1 MCIFKTDLYSFN
13 GNVKFIFERSTNYN
27 FMFKGMSFY
36 TLILG
41 VLFMFSCGGPDL
53 PEAVYV
59 AYTELPKSID
69 FNQHVKPILS
79 DKCYLCHGPD
89 AGNIKGGLQL
99 HTADVAYAELP
110 ESPGKVAITPGNL
123 EKSEFFHRIIS
134 NDPDLIMPDP
144 GSHLTL
150 TNYEKAVL
158 IKWIEEGA
166 EYKEHW
172 AFLKPENPEIPKVK
186 QTAFISNPI
195 DNFVVK
201 QLENFKL
208 SPSEIADKEIL
219 LRRASFDLTGLPPTL
234 EELDA
239 FVKDT
244 SPNAFEKQIDRL
256 LASPHYG
263 EHMTLDWMDLSRY
276 ADTHGYSNDRYRD
289 TSPWRDWVIE
299 AFNKNMP
306 YDEFVTW
313 QLAGD
318 MFENATREQK
328 LATTFNR
335 LHPQNLEGG
344 IIDEEFRSEYVAD
357 RTATVSQGLLGLSYA
372 CAKCHDHKYDPI
384 SQKNYF
390 EMYSFFN
397 NVDETGLIP
406 WDLATPVPAMMLPTK
421 EQEEVLA
428 YLETLVDDSE
438 EKVKTTTSKEKPKA
452 EKWIASNQFKKIP
465 SKKQPNGLVAAFN
478 FDNEKLINLAGG
490 NGQNKIRMRQQFVD
504 NEKAIYKKGA
514 SGKGLFM
521 NGDTWLDLDNIGIF
535 QRSQP
540 FSIGIQVYIPKDL
553 ETGVIFHKMNSPEL
567 HSFRGYHLKI
577 KDNKIEA
584 LLAHVY
590 PDNAIVVESLNDVP
604 KEKWVQLTM
613 TYDGSSK
620 ANGVSIFMDGEKLQT
635 KTVFDNLY
643 KDIVFHGLRLYGKD
657 SPRLEPGL
665 RIGAV
670 WRGKGIKDATIDDL
684 MVFNKELTEIEVL
697 QIANPDNLDKIKQKK
712 LADLN
717 ETEKEKLAEYYLANN
732 SEAYSSAL
740 KDLEQKRLVLA
751 DSIDPIKQIMVMKES
766 KLNRQ
771 TYILDRGNY
780 DSPTDSV
787 FPNAPEDIF
796 PMTEDM
802 PKNRLGLAKWIT
814 HKDNPLT
821 ARVTVNR
828 YWQNIFGRGLVK
840 TSEDFGNQ
848 GELPSHPALLD
859 WLAIQFIESGWDVKA
874 LHKTIMMSS
883 TYQQSS
889 VITEALL
896 AVDGENKWLARGPST
911 RLSGEMLRDN
921 ALYASGLL
929 NTKIGGES
937 VRPYQP
943 KGLWKVSGGT
953 YVQDGEEGLYRRSMY
968 TIWKRT
974 VPNPTISIFDAPTR
988 DLCSTRRQKTNTPLQ
1003 ALVILNDPTYIEASR
1018 VLGKQITEADDL
1030 KTGITSAFKRLTGRQ
1045 ITNEELDLLT
1055 ALQKEEFKK
1064 FDANLEKAK
1073 GWLQTGAFQIAETDN
1088 KALIAANAVVAS
1100 TIMNADASIT
1110 KR

>member
-1 MCIFKTDLYSFN
+1 MI
-13 GNVKFIFERSTNYN
+13 
-27 FMFKGMSFY
+27 KGTSLY
-36 TLILG
+36 TLLFG
-41 VLFMFSCGGPDL
+41 VLFILSCGGPNL
-53 PEAVYV
+53 PDNVYV
-59 AYTELPKSID
+59 EYKKLPKKVD
-69 FNQHVKPILS
+69 FNKHVKPILS
-79 DKCYLCHGPD
+79 DKCFLCHGPD
-89 AGNIKGGLQL
+89 KGNIKGGLQL
-99 HTADVAYAELP
+99 HTAEVAYAELS
-110 ESPGKVAITPGNL
+110 ENPGKFAIKPKNL
-123 EKSEFFHRIIS
+123 GKSEFFHRIMTDDQ
-134 NDPDLIMPDP
+134 NLIMPEP
-144 GSHLTL
+144 SSHLTL
-150 TNYEKAVL
+150 SDYEKAVL
-158 IKWIEEGA
+158 VKWIEDGA
-166 EYKEHW
+166 EYKDHW
-172 AFLKPENPEIPKVK
+172 AFLKPENPEIPQVK
-186 QTAFISNPI
+186 ESNLISNSV

-201 QLENFKL
+201 QLENLNL
-208 SPSEIADKEIL
+208 SPSIKADKEIL
-219 LRRASFDLTGLPPTL
+219 LRRATFDLIGLPPTIA
-234 EELDA
+234 ELDA

-263 EHMTLDWMDLSRY
+263 EHMTLDWMDVSRY
-276 ADTHGYSNDRYRD
+276 ADTHGYSNDKYRD
-289 TSPWRDWVIE
+289 TSPWRDWVID

-306 YDEFVTW
+306 YDKFITW

-318 MFENATREQK
+318 MFENATKEQK

-357 RTATVSQGLLGLSYA
+357 RTATVSQGLLGLSFA

-384 SQKNYF
+384 SQKNYY

-406 WDLATPVPAMMLPTK
+406 WDLATPVPAMMLPTE
-421 EQEEVLA
+421 EQEKVLA
-428 YLETLVDDSE
+428 YLETLVND
-438 EKVKTTTSKEKPKA
+438 SKEKTKATTNKEKLKA
-452 EKWIASNQFKKIP
+452 EKWIANNQFKKIQ
-465 SKKQPNGLVAAFN
+465 SKGNPKELIAAFN
-478 FDNEKLINLAGG
+478 FENEKLVNIAGG
-490 NGQNKIRMRQQFVD
+490 NGKNNIRMRQQFVN
-504 NEKAIYKKGA
+504 NEKVILKKGA
-514 SGKGLFM
+514 YGKGLFL
-521 NGDTWLDLDNIGIF
+521 NGDTWLDLDKIGIF

-540 FSIGIQVYIPKDL
+540 FSIGIQVFIPKDL

-590 PDNAIVVESLNDVP
+590 PDNAIVVESLKEIP
-604 KEKWVQLTM
+604 KEQWVQLTM
-613 TYDGSSK
+613 TYNGSSK
-620 ANGVSIFMDGEKLQT
+620 ANGVSIYMDGEKLET
-635 KTVFDNLY
+635 KTAFDNLY
-643 KDIVFHGLRLYGKD
+643 KDIIFNGLRLYGKK

-670 WRGKGIKDATIDDL
+670 WRGKGIRGATVDDL
-684 MVFNKELTEIEVL
+684 LVFNKELSDLEVK
-697 QIANPDNLDKIKQKK
+697 QIANSDSLEKIKQKSFT
-712 LADLN
+712 DLSGD
-717 ETEKEKLAEYYLANN
+717 EKEKLTQYYLSNN
-732 SEAYSSAL
+732 SKAYNNAL
-740 KDLEQKRLVLA
+740 KKLAKDRKVLV
-751 DSIDPIKQIMVMKES
+751 DSTESIKQIMVMKES
-766 KLNRQ
+766 KHNRQ
-771 TYILDRGNY
+771 AYILDRGNY

-787 FPNAPEDIF
+787 FPNTPEEIF
-796 PMTEDM
+796 PMDKSL

-814 HKDNPLT
+814 DKENPLT

-874 LHKTIMMSS
+874 LHKTIMMSN

-889 VITEALL
+889 VISKELL
-896 AVDGENKWLARGPST
+896 ALDGENKWLARGPST

-921 ALYASGLL
+921 ALFASGLL
-929 NTKIGGES
+929 NKKVGGKS

-943 KGLWKVSGGT
+943 KGLWKVNGDT
-953 YVQDGEEGLYRRSMY
+953 YVQDGEEGLYRRSVY

-974 VPNPTISIFDAPTR
+974 IPNPTISIFDAPTR

-1018 VLGKQITEADDL
+1018 VLGKQITEARDI
-1030 KTGITSAFKRLTGRQ
+1030 KTGISNAFKKLTGRK
-1045 ITNEELDLLT
+1045 ISDKELELLV

-1064 FDANLEKAK
+1064 FENNLEKTK
-1073 GWLQTGAFQIAETDN
+1073 GWLQTGAFKISKTDN
-1088 KALIAANAVVAS
+1088 KALIAANAIVAS

>member
-1 MCIFKTDLYSFN
+1 MRHFALLF
-13 GNVKFIFERSTNYN
+13 
-27 FMFKGMSFY
+27 
-36 TLILG
+36 G
-41 VLFMFSCGGPDL
+41 VLLLCGCGGPSL
-53 PEAVYV
+53 PEPVYV
-59 AYTELPKSID
+59 AYQKLPKEID

-99 HTADVAYAELP
+99 HTAEAAFSELP
-110 ESPGKVAITPGNL
+110 ENPGKVAIKPGNL
-123 EKSEFFHRIIS
+123 NKSEFFHRIITD
-134 NDPDLIMPDP
+134 DPNLIMPELS
-144 GSHLTL
+144 SHLSL
-150 TNYEKAVL
+150 SDYEKAVL
-158 IKWIEEGA
+158 IKWIEDGA
-166 EYKEHW
+166 EYKDHW
-172 AFLKPENPEIPKVK
+172 AFLKPELSEIPKVK
-186 QTAFISNPI
+186 HSNFIANPI

-201 QLENFKL
+201 QLENL
-208 SPSEIADKEIL
+208 NLTPSEKAEKEIL

-276 ADTHGYSNDRYRD
+276 ADTHGYSVDKYRD

-299 AFNKNMP
+299 AFNSNMP

-357 RTATVSQGLLGLSYA
+357 RTATVSQGLLGLSFA

-438 EKVKTTTSKEKPKA
+438 EKVKIIADTEKVKA
-452 EKWIASNQFKKIP
+452 DKWLASNIYKNVP
-465 SKKQPNGLVAAFN
+465 LDSKSKGLVASFD
-478 FDNEKLINLAGG
+478 FDNEKLINKAGG
-490 NGQNKIRMRQQFVD
+490 NGKNKIRMRQQFAD
-504 NEKAIYKKGA
+504 FEKPIFKNGS

-521 NGDTWLDLDNIGIF
+521 DGDAWLDLDNIGVF

-540 FSIGIQVYIPKDL
+540 FSIGIQVFIPKDL

-577 KDNKIEA
+577 KENKIEA

-590 PDNAIVVESLNDVP
+590 PDNAIVIESINEIP
-604 KEKWVQLTM
+604 KEEWVQLTM

-620 ANGVSIFMDGEKLQT
+620 ASGLAIYMNGEKLQT
-635 KTVFDNLY
+635 KTEFDNLY
-643 KDIVFHGLRLYGKD
+643 KDIVFHGLRLYGPS

-670 WRGKGIKDATIDDL
+670 WRGKGIKDAVVDDL
-684 MVFNKELTEIEVL
+684 LVFNKELTEIEVL
-697 QIANPDNLDKIKQKK
+697 QIANRDKLDQIKQKDYTN
-712 LADLN
+712 LSDL
-717 ETEKEKLAEYYLANN
+717 EKEQLEQYYLSAN
-732 SEAYSSAL
+732 SESYNEAL
-740 KDLEQKRLVLA
+740 KKLEKDRLVLA

-766 KLNRQ
+766 KHNRQ

-796 PMTEDM
+796 PMAADM

-814 HKDNPLT
+814 DKDNPLT
-821 ARVTVNR
+821 ARVAVNR
-828 YWQNIFGRGLVK
+828 YWQNLFGRGLVV

-859 WLAIQFIESGWDVKA
+859 WLAIQFMESGWDVKA
-874 LHKTIMMSS
+874 LHKTMMMSN

-889 VITEALL
+889 KISDALL
-896 AVDGENKWLARGPST
+896 EMDGENKWLARGPST

-929 NTKIGGES
+929 NKTIGGES

-943 KGLWKVSGGT
+943 KGLWEVNGDT

-988 DLCSTRRQKTNTPLQ
+988 DLCTTRRQKTNTPLQ
-1003 ALVILNDPTYIEASR
+1003 ALVVLNDPTYIEASR
-1018 VLGKQITEADDL
+1018 VLGKQITDAEDIQ
-1030 KTGITSAFKRLTGRQ
+1030 TGISKTFKKLTGRQ
-1045 ITNEELDLLT
+1045 ISDKELELLA
-1055 ALQKEEFKK
+1055 ALQKEEYNK
-1064 FDANLEKAK
+1064 FQSNLDKTK
-1073 GWLQTGAFQIAETDN
+1073 GWLQTGAFKISENDN
-1088 KALIAANAVVAS
+1088 KALIAANSVVAS
-1100 TIMNADASIT
+1100 TIMNADATIT